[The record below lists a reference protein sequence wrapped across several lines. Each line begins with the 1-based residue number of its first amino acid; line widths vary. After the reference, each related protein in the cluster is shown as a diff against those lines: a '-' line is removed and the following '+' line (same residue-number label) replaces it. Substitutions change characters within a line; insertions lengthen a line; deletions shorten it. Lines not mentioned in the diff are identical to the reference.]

1 MEKGKIVKGIA
12 GFYYV
17 YVAGS
22 GIYECKAKG
31 LFRKQKMKPLVG
43 DDVGIDVISREER
56 TGNVVEILPRKNA
69 LIRPAVANVDQA
81 LVIFAAASPEPNLN
95 LLDRFLIMME
105 QQQVPT
111 VICFNK
117 TDLVSGERIR
127 ELRSAYET
135 SGYRVFFFC
144 AEQQEGIERIRQ
156 QLSGRTSTV
165 AGPSGVGK
173 STLINLLAP
182 EAVMETGE
190 ISEKIQ
196 RGKHT
201 TRHSQLIVLDQE
213 SFIFDTPGFSSLSV
227 DYYNPGLQG
236 IAGAE
241 ILPVDERTLGRFFP
255 EIAKLEGDCRFTGC
269 SHIHEPDCAVKQAVD
284 EGRISRSRYENYV
297 QIYEELKSRKKY

>member
-81 LVIFAAASPEPNLN
+81 LVIFAVASPKPNLN

-117 TDLVSGERIR
+117 TDLVSEERIR

-144 AEQQEGIERIRQ
+144 AEQQEGIDRIRQ

-241 ILPVDERTLGRFFP
+241 ILPVDERTLGQFFP
-255 EIAKLEGDCRFTGC
+255 EIAKLEGDCR
-269 SHIHEPDCAVKQAVD
+269 
-284 EGRISRSRYENYV
+284 Y
-297 QIYEELKSRKKY
+297 